1 MKGISRTIGSMAR
14 SAGNKL
20 AEASSRQSEGKS
32 DSSKAIGRVMKDVA
46 TRATRPARRG
56 AR

>member
-46 TRATRPARRG
+46 TRAMRPARRG